1 MTENPPA
8 RIEIHRTEDATAKA
22 VEILAPQL
30 ASAGTFLADL
40 EIDDRKMSRL
50 NKLEIVAIAYFE
62 QEAIAE
68 DNDWLKG
75 FLGSYLALK
84 MSEEG
89 HERSKLLVEA
99 LGRIGGSDDAPLRR
113 PDDRG
118 WVKRNVTA
126 RNKGPEGADT

>member
-1 MTENPPA
+1 MTGEPS
-8 RIEIHRTEDATAKA
+8 RVEVLRTEDASSKA
-22 VEILAPQL
+22 VEILGPQL
-30 ASAGTFLADL
+30 GSAGKFLEEL

-50 NKLEIVAIAYFE
+50 NKLEIVAISFFN

-75 FLGSYLALK
+75 FLGDYLALK

-99 LGRIGGSDDAPLRR
+99 LGKIGRENVPTKKKQ
-113 PDDRG
+113 DDRS
-118 WVKRNVTA
+118 WTQRNVTA
-126 RNKGPEGADT
+126 RNKKPEGE

>member
-1 MTENPPA
+1 MTGEPSKV
-8 RIEIHRTEDATAKA
+8 EVHRSEDASSKA
-22 VEILAPQL
+22 VEILGPQL
-30 ASAGTFLADL
+30 GSAGRFLEEL

-50 NKLEIVAIAYFE
+50 NKLEIVAISFFN

-75 FLGSYLALK
+75 FLGDYLALK

-99 LGRIGGSDDAPLRR
+99 LGKIGRENVPSRKKR
-113 PDDRG
+113 DDRS
-118 WVKRNVTA
+118 WTQRNVTR
-126 RNKGPEGADT
+126 RNKNPEDAE

>member
-8 RIEIHRTEDATAKA
+8 RIEVLKTEDSSTEA
-22 VEILAPQL
+22 VKIIAPQL
-30 ASAGTFLADL
+30 GSAGSFLEEL

-50 NKLEIVAIAYFE
+50 NKLEIVAISFFN

-75 FLGSYLALK
+75 FLGDYLALK

-99 LGRIGGSDDAPLRR
+99 LGKIGRETMPTRR
-113 PDDRG
+113 KRDDRS
-118 WVKRNVTA
+118 WTQRNVTR
-126 RNKGPEGADT
+126 RNQKPEDAE

>member
-1 MTENPPA
+1 MTEPPPA
-8 RIEIHRTEDATAKA
+8 RIEVHRTEDATAKA
-22 VEILAPQL
+22 VEILGPQL
-30 ASAGTFLADL
+30 GSAGRFLAEL

-50 NKLEIVAIAYFE
+50 NKLEIVAIAFFD
-62 QEAIAE
+62 QEAIVE

-99 LGRIGGSDDAPLRR
+99 LGNISRAGSVPKKKRDE
-113 PDDRG
+113 RG
-118 WVKRNVTA
+118 WTQRNITA
-126 RNKGPEGADT
+126 RNKGPEEE